1 MIIRYFAMLR
11 DAAHKSEEVRQIP
24 PASIR
29 ELLDELC
36 ASYGEPFRQWILDE
50 NGNVGGLA
58 IVLVNGLDYRHL
70 DGLETALNTDDIV
83 AIFPPVAGG

>member
-11 DAAHKSEEVRQIP
+11 DATRKSEERREIP
-24 PASIR
+24 PPSIR

-36 ASYGEPFRQWILDE
+36 ASYGQSFRQWILDE
-50 NGNVGGLA
+50 HGNVGGLA
-58 IVLVNGLDYRHL
+58 IVLVNGVDYRHL
-70 DGLETALNTDDIV
+70 NGLETALKDDDVV